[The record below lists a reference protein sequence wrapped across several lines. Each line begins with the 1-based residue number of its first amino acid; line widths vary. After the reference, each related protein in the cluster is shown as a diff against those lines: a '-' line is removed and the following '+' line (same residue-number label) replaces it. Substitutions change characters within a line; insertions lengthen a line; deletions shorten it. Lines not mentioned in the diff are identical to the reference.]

1 MSDAAMRRPTAA
13 PAPAADDGRH
23 PLHLWQRGVRVRGQP
38 VLTSAFA
45 ALAVMA
51 LVGAALAAVRIVSGA
66 LGTLSGMSDYYAWGI
81 WKTFNVMAL
90 TALGSG
96 GLAVGVAVW
105 VFGRKELH
113 TVMRTAVLT
122 SLLFYFAGLVA
133 LMTDVGRP
141 WNFWHIAVP
150 WHWNTRSSL
159 WEVSLAMPLYA
170 AVFLLYEFS
179 PTVAERF
186 AQSRSPR
193 LRALVVRLRP
203 RMRSLYPWMVAGA
216 YALPMVHQSSLGALM
231 LLGGDKVCPLW
242 QSELLPALYLLQAGI
257 CGFGAVIIFLM
268 TSCLVWR
275 RPLDTRVLGE
285 LANLMSWLILGWTAI
300 RFTDLALHGK
310 LALLLQPDRH
320 AVLFAAE
327 NAMIL
332 VPALVFRSARMR
344 ATPRIV
350 FKMAVLATLGGLV
363 YRFIPTTVA
372 YVPGEAFAY
381 FPAVPEILV
390 SIGLVA
396 AVVAAFGAAVKL
408 FAVLP
413 APVDEWWSRTSSPRG
428 RD

>member
-1 MSDAAMRRPTAA
+1 VSDAAIHRTP
-13 PAPAADDGRH
+13 PVPADDDEHH
-23 PLHLWQRGVRVRGQP
+23 PLHLWQRGERVRGTP
-38 VLTSAFA
+38 ILTTGLGVLVVV
-45 ALAVMA
+45 ALAGV
-51 LVGAALAAVRIVSGA
+51 ALAALRIVNGA
-66 LGTLSGMSDYYAWGI
+66 LGTFSGMSDFYAWGI

-96 GLAVGVAVW
+96 GLAVGVSVW
-105 VFGRKELH
+105 VFGRRELH

-122 SLLFYFAGLVA
+122 SLLFYFAGLAA

-179 PTVAERF
+179 PTIAERF
-186 AQSRSPR
+186 AKSRSPR

-203 RMRSLYPWMVAGA
+203 RMRPLYPWMVAGA
-216 YALPMVHQSSLGALM
+216 YVLPMVHQSSLGALM

-242 QSELLPALYLLQAGI
+242 QSEMLPALYLLQAGV
-257 CGFGAVIIFLM
+257 CGFGAVIVFVM

-275 RPLDTRVLGE
+275 RPLDTRVLAE

-300 RFTDLALHGK
+300 RFGDLAVHGK
-310 LALLLQPDRH
+310 LALLVEPDPH
-320 AVLFAAE
+320 TLLFAVE
-327 NAMIL
+327 NVMIL
-332 VPALVFRSARMR
+332 VPALVLRSARMR
-344 ATPRIV
+344 TTPRVV
-350 FKMAVLATLGGLV
+350 FQMAVLATLGGLL
-363 YRFIPTTVA
+363 YRFIPTTIA
-372 YVPGEAFAY
+372 YLPGNAFAY
-381 FPAVPEILV
+381 FPTVPEILV
-390 SIGLVA
+390 SFGLVA
-396 AVVAAFGAAVKL
+396 AVVAAFGVAVKV

-413 APVDEWWSRTSSPRG
+413 APVDDWWARTVPPRR